1 MSSKK
6 LTFFLVIMLIFFS
19 LILGYYSIFRISSSA
34 LELSGISSESSI
46 LKVYTITDNLLTY
59 VSYYNDPSREKM
71 NFSKYVVEYLFE
83 DGINTKIIHKNYY
96 TSAYYATKAYKESLK
111 ENTDNMD
118 ISKKENVVYKIQKI
132 DTSNKNETINTSSID
147 TIIKASLDEVLKE
160 DYIIVIKDGVVTRVH
175 GNKELKR
182 GE

>member
-1 MSSKK
+1 
-6 LTFFLVIMLIFFS
+6 
-19 LILGYYSIFRISSSA
+19 
-34 LELSGISSESSI
+34 
-46 LKVYTITDNLLTY
+46 
-59 VSYYNDPSREKM
+59 
-71 NFSKYVVEYLFE
+71 
-83 DGINTKIIHKNYY
+83 
-96 TSAYYATKAYKESLK
+96 
-111 ENTDNMD
+111 MD

>member
-59 VSYYNDPSREKM
+59 VSYYSDPSKEKTS
-71 NFSKYVVEYLFE
+71 FSKYVVEYLFE
-83 DGINTKIIHKNYY
+83 DGINTKIIHKNY
-96 TSAYYATKAYKESLK
+96 
-111 ENTDNMD
+111 
-118 ISKKENVVYKIQKI
+118 
-132 DTSNKNETINTSSID
+132 
-147 TIIKASLDEVLKE
+147 
-160 DYIIVIKDGVVTRVH
+160 
-175 GNKELKR
+175 
-182 GE
+182 